1 MTRGDRNLAYEVF
14 ILTQTEHK
22 PRQTEHIYNLGNQR
36 KYPSTGREKI
46 MEQIKDS
53 MKLGGCRNRKRW
65 KRHFAIIFFFIYF
78 IKPDHNS
85 WNFPWQFYSLPP
97 VTKTSQSLSSTSAI
111 LQIVV
116 WSAHPVAVMK
126 PTDARPYCHLD
137 IRWVKQSNLLIGT
150 AEEVLVEAHGAT
162 HQCIGLFVP
171 KKPKRPQ

>member
-1 MTRGDRNLAYEVF
+1 MDAEIEKDGKGTLPLY
-14 ILTQTEHK
+14 
-22 PRQTEHIYNLGNQR
+22 IY
-36 KYPSTGREKI
+36 
-46 MEQIKDS
+46 
-53 MKLGGCRNRKRW
+53 
-65 KRHFAIIFFFIYF
+65 FFIYF

-111 LQIVV
+111 LQILV

>member
-65 KRHFAIIFFFIYF
+65 KRHFAIIYFFIYF

-97 VTKTSQSLSSTSAI
+97 
-111 LQIVV
+111 V